1 MTAIADASD
10 IPVWGWQVWG
20 VVGLA
25 FIVAVAVVLY
35 LDATHPFPTPRD
47 AARTADSPSTPPSGR
62 ACSVHTCAL
71 PGRWSIKGWP
81 LCAHHA
87 EPILS
92 RSER

>member
-1 MTAIADASD
+1 MLLLIPVAIAVIFALWR
-10 IPVWGWQVWG
+10 I
-20 VVGLA
+20 
-25 FIVAVAVVLY
+25 
-35 LDATHPFPTPRD
+35 LDAAHPFPTPRD

-62 ACSVHTCAL
+62 ACSVHTCPL